1 MMLKNI
7 AQFTVFGIQLID
19 PYDCG
24 QMLIRLG
31 INILFTFIII
41 RMIFYPRYREANY
54 VFTTVL
60 VNITVFLICFLMG
73 SIKLKIG
80 FAFGLFAVFS
90 ILRYRTEQI
99 PIREMTY
106 LFTVIIIAV
115 LNALSDDKTSYAELL
130 LANMTIVMAV
140 LVLEKNIFLYGES
153 SQIITYEKIEL
164 IKPDNYPKLIDDLKD
179 RTGLD
184 VLRAEIIK
192 INFLNDTAMLKI
204 IYQYGKHCPGKAEE
218 R

>member
-1 MMLKNI
+1 MMINSI
-7 AQFTVFGIQLID
+7 AQYTIFGTQLIN

-41 RMIFYPRYREANY
+41 RMIFYPRYREVNY
-54 VFTTVL
+54 VFTTLL
-60 VNITVFLICFLMG
+60 VNITVFLICYLMG

-106 LFTVIIIAV
+106 LFTVIIVAV

-130 LANMTIVMAV
+130 LANVTIVIAV
-140 LVLEKNIFLYGES
+140 LILEKKIFLCCES
-153 SQIITYEKIEL
+153 SRVITYEKIEL
-164 IKPDNYPKLIDDLKD
+164 IKPENYPKLIDDLKD

-184 VLRAEIIK
+184 VQKAEIIK

-204 IYQYGKHCPGKAEE
+204 LYKYDEDCPGKKKEK
-218 R
+218 